1 MQERHPV
8 AFPNQ
13 HFLTYLQKLVKVLK
27 EEALNSSRTIAADLV
42 QDEEEESQQE
52 VEVEDEFVHVST
64 VMEEEKKEY
73 DPEKR
78 SPSMMLE
85 TLKKKREQRD

>member
-13 HFLTYLQKLVKVLK
+13 HFLAYLQKLVKVLK
-27 EEALNSSRTIAADLV
+27 EEALNSSRTIAAALV
-42 QDEEEESQQE
+42 HDEEEESQQE
-52 VEVEDEFVHVST
+52 VELEDEFVHVSS

-73 DPEKR
+73 DPEK
-78 SPSMMLE
+78 
-85 TLKKKREQRD
+85 QH